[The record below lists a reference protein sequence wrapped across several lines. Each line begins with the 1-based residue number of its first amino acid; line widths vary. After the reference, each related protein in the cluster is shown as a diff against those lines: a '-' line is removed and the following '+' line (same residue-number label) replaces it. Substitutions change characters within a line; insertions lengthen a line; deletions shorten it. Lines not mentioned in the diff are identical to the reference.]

1 MHSGTKFALP
11 TRREKKQRTARGHHL
26 TYFLLGTRAG
36 QGPQPV
42 FAGFLGDPKA
52 KCSFL
57 AACVPPL
64 ERSVVLTRL
73 SKDKAKS
80 QGAQG
85 TLSLRAVVKLKMASV
100 AAAEKKEVEMS
111 STAAEEPPRRARK
124 AIDRSAGRL
133 VRPSEEDPRW
143 TPGLGPS
150 SRVQSA
156 E

>member
-1 MHSGTKFALP
+1 MHVQVLSSGAAKARATIAAADAIIICVICILGQNSHCQHGA
-11 TRREKKQRTARGHHL
+11 RRNSGPPEATHL

-85 TLSLRAVVKLKMASV
+85 TLNLRAVVKLKMAAV
-100 AAAEKKEVEMS
+100 AVAETKEVEMS
-111 STAAEEPPRRARK
+111 SAAAEEPPQ
-124 AIDRSAGRL
+124 
-133 VRPSEEDPRW
+133 
-143 TPGLGPS
+143 
-150 SRVQSA
+150 RV
-156 E
+156 

>member
-1 MHSGTKFALP
+1 MQGSILNCSAALHGGAFFVYSGFW
-11 TRREKKQRTARGHHL
+11 
-26 TYFLLGTRAG
+26 
-36 QGPQPV
+36 
-42 FAGFLGDPKA
+42 GDPKA

-85 TLSLRAVVKLKMASV
+85 TLNLRAVVKLKMASV

-111 STAAEEPPRRARK
+111 SAAAEEPPQ
-124 AIDRSAGRL
+124 
-133 VRPSEEDPRW
+133 
-143 TPGLGPS
+143 
-150 SRVQSA
+150 RV
-156 E
+156 